1 MSLQTEALHAHPESR
16 WTSEAAWIG
25 TRRPVH
31 EAHALPADCYADKA
45 FFAEEQERV
54 FATSWVCIGLHD
66 ELDAPG
72 SAIVRTVGGR
82 SVIVTRNADGDL
94 RAFLNSCRHRG
105 TQLLE
110 DDCTLGSTIRCPY
123 HRWTYDRDGVLV
135 ATPHFADAD
144 TVERLRERVGEVEV
158 LQEVVPDVGAEVVRV
173 AQERDA
179 ELVVVGVRH
188 RSPVGKA
195 LMGSVSQRVLLD
207 ATCPVLAVKPRG

>member
-1 MSLQTEALHAHPESR
+1 MTAVVVAYSPDEYG
-16 WTSEAAWIG
+16 EAALAAG
-25 TRRPVH
+25 
-31 EAHALPADCYADKA
+31 
-45 FFAEEQERV
+45 AEEASR
-54 FATSWVCIGLHD
+54 
-66 ELDAPG
+66 
-72 SAIVRTVGGR
+72 R
-82 SVIVTRNADGDL
+82 SV
-94 RAFLNSCRHRG
+94 
-105 TQLLE
+105 
-110 DDCTLGSTIRCPY
+110 P
-123 HRWTYDRDGVLV
+123 LV
-135 ATPHFADAD
+135 VVNDAD